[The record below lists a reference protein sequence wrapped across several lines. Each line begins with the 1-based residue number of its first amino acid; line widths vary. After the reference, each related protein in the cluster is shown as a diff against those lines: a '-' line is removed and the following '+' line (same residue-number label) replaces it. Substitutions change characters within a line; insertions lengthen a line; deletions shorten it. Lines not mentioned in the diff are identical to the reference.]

1 MAFIPKDV
9 IEKLNELSCESV
21 AEKLGVDVKHHKALC
36 IAHDEEHPSMAF
48 FGENRSRWYCFSCKA
63 GGNAIKFVQLKGGL
77 DFNQACEWLCEQFGI
92 YLDHTSKNIKI
103 KPTTPKHF
111 KIKQENIVK
120 PFAREVAQ
128 FVLNHCTLT
137 KQGSKFLFDERKLDP
152 EVIKSLNIV
161 SLDSPWKLL
170 EQLKSTFSEEVLKN
184 SGLVNA
190 NMNLCVFTPCLFFPY
205 YDVDGTLVGL
215 QSRYLGENNKKQ
227 IPRFQFIS
235 AQKTRLFN
243 LPVLNELKNGD
254 DLYISEG
261 ITDCLSLLSSGK
273 KALAIPSATILPKM
287 DLMKLAKFHLHMYPD
302 TDDAGLLAF
311 RQLLSFFINL
321 YTPLSL
327 EELPEGVKE
336 FSEYYIKVYG
346 KKER

>member
-1 MAFIPKDV
+1 M
-9 IEKLNELSCESV
+9 
-21 AEKLGVDVKHHKALC
+21 
-36 IAHDEEHPSMAF
+36 
-48 FGENRSRWYCFSCKA
+48 
-63 GGNAIKFVQLKGGL
+63 
-77 DFNQACEWLCEQFGI
+77 
-92 YLDHTSKNIKI
+92 
-103 KPTTPKHF
+103 
-111 KIKQENIVK
+111 
-120 PFAREVAQ
+120 
-128 FVLNHCTLT
+128 LNHCTLT

-161 SLDSPWKLL
+161 SLDSPWKIL

-190 NMNLCVFTPCLFFPY
+190 NMNFCVFTPCLFFPY

-302 TDDAGLLAF
+302 TDDAGQLAF
-311 RQLLSFFINL
+311 RQLQSFFINL

-327 EELPEGVKE
+327 EELPEGVKDY
-336 FSEYYIKVYG
+336 SEYYMKEYG